1 MHGALVVGRRRA
13 WYDGS
18 SVLFCLHGSPFV
30 YFFFL
35 FFFWVFVGGWGLGP
49 HLPTILLLASCGMRE
64 VCLGFCI
71 STHVI
76 WRSLVKPNTSGAA
89 HQHREARRPDM
100 PNPKRLMVMDALNVS
115 THNQGTNRGYQR
127 TSSSINWPG
136 RPSTNFNAKGAA
148 CVAPEH
154 FTFVNQ
160 LLTGLILPT
169 NRRAR

>member
-1 MHGALVVGRRRA
+1 
-13 WYDGS
+13 
-18 SVLFCLHGSPFV
+18 
-30 YFFFL
+30 
-35 FFFWVFVGGWGLGP
+35 
-49 HLPTILLLASCGMRE
+49 
-64 VCLGFCI
+64 
-71 STHVI
+71 
-76 WRSLVKPNTSGAA
+76 
-89 HQHREARRPDM
+89 M

-136 RPSTNFNAKGAA
+136 RPAGPVGSTNFNAKGAA

-154 FTFVNQ
+154 FTFVN